1 MKGFRKPTK
10 AEIINDQKEVI
21 DSLLKIVNEQGKLL
35 NDKKES

>member
-1 MKGFRKPTK
+1 MRGFRKPTK